1 MRFQRSVRI
10 LREADVRAS
19 LDMASCIEACD
30 RAFASYSRG
39 GAALPSVIQLNVP
52 ERQGEIHVKA
62 GHLHGAPFYAV
73 KVASLFPRNIEHGL
87 PASDGMVVVFDSETG
102 EPAAFLL
109 DGGYLTSVRTGA
121 AGGVAAKY
129 LAPEQVWRVAVIGT
143 GDQARYQL
151 DALALVRPG
160 FTHVSVWG
168 RHSDRAATLVA
179 ELPNRPGLPDGCVY
193 EVAPSVDEAVHEA
206 DVVITCT
213 GSQTALVRGEWLKL
227 GAHVTAVGS
236 DAPDKQELDPSLP
249 ARADLLVVDSR
260 RQASE
265 IGELHHALAAGLI
278 DERKAFELGEICA
291 GTRPGRTSV
300 SQLTVCD
307 LTGVGVQ
314 DVAAANVVMEHAGDL
329 GEVIEI

>member
-1 MRFQRSVRI
+1 M
-10 LREADVRAS
+10 
-19 LDMASCIEACD
+19 
-30 RAFASYSRG
+30 
-39 GAALPSVIQLNVP
+39 VI
-52 ERQGEIHVKA
+52 
-62 GHLHGAPFYAV
+62 
-73 KVASLFPRNIEHGL
+73 
-87 PASDGMVVVFDSETG
+87 VFDSENG
-102 EPAAFLL
+102 QPAAFLL

-129 LAPEQVWRVAVIGT
+129 LAPEQVWNVAVIGT

-151 DALALVRPG
+151 DALAIVRPG

-168 RHSDRAATLVA
+168 RHPDRAAVLVE
-179 ELPNRPGLPDGCVY
+179 ELPIRPGLPEGCTY
-193 EVAPSVDEAVHEA
+193 EVAGSVDAALHDA

-213 GSQTALVRGEWLKL
+213 GSQSALVRGEWLKL

-278 DERKAFELGEICA
+278 DEWKAVELGEICA
-291 GTRPGRTSV
+291 RTHPGRTST

-314 DVAAANVVMEHAGDL
+314 DVAAANVVMANAGDL
-329 GEVIEI
+329 GEIVTL

>member
-1 MRFQRSVRI
+1 MRFQRTVRL
-10 LREADVRAS
+10 LREEDVRAS
-19 LDMASCIEACD
+19 LDMAACIEACD
-30 RAFASYSRG
+30 RAFAAYSRG
-39 GAALPSVIQLNVP
+39 GAALPGVIELNVP
-52 ERQGEIHVKA
+52 ERSGEIHVKA

-73 KVASLFPRNIEHGL
+73 KVASLFPRNIEVGL
-87 PASDGMVVVFDSETG
+87 PASDGMVVVFDAQTG

-109 DGGYLTSVRTGA
+109 DGGYLTHVRTGA

-129 LAPEQVWRVAVIGT
+129 LAPEHVWNVAVIGT

-168 RHSDRAATLVA
+168 RHADRAATLVG
-179 ELPNRPGLPDGCVY
+179 ELPERAGLPNGCAY
-193 EVAPSVDEAVHEA
+193 DVAPSVEDAVHDA

-213 GSQTALVRGEWLKL
+213 ASQSALVRGEWLKL

-236 DAPDKQELDPSLP
+236 DAPNKQELDPSLP

-260 RQASE
+260 TQCAA
-265 IGELHHALAAGLI
+265 IGELHHALAAGLV
-278 DERKAFELGEICA
+278 DERKAVELGEICA
-291 GTRPGRTSV
+291 LTHPGRTSA

-314 DVAAANVVMEHAGDL
+314 DVAAANLVMEHAADL
-329 GEVIEI
+329 GEVIEL